1 MKSRYLIAACTVL
14 LAAVGITI
22 AQPEIRTRPVAP
34 PALTQGPTDVV
45 KEAAP
50 TAVGP
55 TLTFPDAP
63 GVVAAAPTTSA
74 AKEVKPEDLTIDQ
87 LLDAVEKFES
97 QKAELEKKQRAFVK
111 VLHLKAAM
119 QKQRIDSLPGSQPA
133 PPPYAVPE
141 PPPSSIPTSN
151 SLLDPFSIPAK
162 PQR

>member
-22 AQPEIRTRPVAP
+22 AQPETRTRPVAP
-34 PALTQGPTDVV
+34 PDLVPVDRPAP
-45 KEAAP
+45 AP

-55 TLTFPDAP
+55 TLPFPNPPVVNAP
-63 GVVAAAPTTSA
+63 AAPTTSA

-111 VLHLKAAM
+111 VLHLKAAL
-119 QKQRIDSLPGSQPA
+119 QKQRIDSLPGSQPVA
-133 PPPYAVPE
+133 PPYAVSE

-151 SLLDPFSIPAK
+151 SPLDPFSIPAK